1 MSDGD
6 LVKVEIVNDEIV
18 SIVKVD
24 NQADAT
30 HVITNSWEY
39 DDMSIFGL
47 SFEAVTDDTSAAI

>member
-1 MSDGD
+1 MDD
-6 LVKVEIVNDEIV
+6 ELVKVEIGSDGMII

-24 NQADAT
+24 DPKEAT

-47 SFEAVTDDTSAAI
+47 SFEAVTDDT

>member
-1 MSDGD
+1 MDGE
-6 LVKVEIVNDEIV
+6 LVKVEIGSDGMII

-24 NQADAT
+24 DPKEAT